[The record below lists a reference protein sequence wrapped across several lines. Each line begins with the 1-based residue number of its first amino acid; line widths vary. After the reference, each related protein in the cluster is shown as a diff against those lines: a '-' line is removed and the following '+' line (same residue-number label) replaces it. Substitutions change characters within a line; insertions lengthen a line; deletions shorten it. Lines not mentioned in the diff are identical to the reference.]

1 MWFSLLTCTQGSACR
16 RVIQTPRKVR
26 QSKASAGRWEP
37 PAQRAQALVC
47 NLVPLRSGREVMME
61 VLILVVSI
69 KTAEIGEDSF
79 RSSDDLPKL
88 YVLCIDGRD
97 DRKAA
102 RAPP

>member
-1 MWFSLLTCTQGSACR
+1 
-16 RVIQTPRKVR
+16 
-26 QSKASAGRWEP
+26 
-37 PAQRAQALVC
+37 
-47 NLVPLRSGREVMME
+47 MME

-69 KTAEIGEDSF
+69 ETAEIGEDSF
-79 RSSDDLPKL
+79 RSSDDLPKF